1 MKVKVVAL
9 PEIREYFKELIH
21 ILHEKE
27 YFGFEENAIEYV
39 ESLFED
45 IKTTLPQR
53 SKKQAPAYFSRYG
66 KDMYY
71 SSFKKNKATQWYVFF
86 TIYIDQEQDEQ
97 IYLIRYVS
105 NNHVMAQYL

>member
-53 SKKQAPAYFSRYG
+53 SKKQAPAYFPGMEKICIIHLSKRIKRLNGMSFSR
-66 KDMYY
+66 
-71 SSFKKNKATQWYVFF
+71 S
-86 TIYIDQEQDEQ
+86 I
-97 IYLIRYVS
+97 
-105 NNHVMAQYL
+105 

>member
-66 KDMYY
+66 K
-71 SSFKKNKATQWYVFF
+71 
-86 TIYIDQEQDEQ
+86 
-97 IYLIRYVS
+97 RYVLFIF
-105 NNHVMAQYL
+105 QKE

>member
-53 SKKQAPAYFSRYG
+53 SKNKLLHIFPGMEKICIIHLSKRIKRLNGMSFSR
-66 KDMYY
+66 
-71 SSFKKNKATQWYVFF
+71 S
-86 TIYIDQEQDEQ
+86 I
-97 IYLIRYVS
+97 
-105 NNHVMAQYL
+105 

>member
-39 ESLFED
+39 ETIFEF
-45 IKTTLPQR
+45 IKKTLPKL
-53 SKKQAPAYFSRYG
+53 KKKLAPEYFSGYG
-66 KDMYY
+66 KYFYY
-71 SSFKKNKATQWYVFF
+71 
-86 TIYIDQEQDEQ
+86 
-97 IYLIRYVS
+97 
-105 NNHVMAQYL
+105 